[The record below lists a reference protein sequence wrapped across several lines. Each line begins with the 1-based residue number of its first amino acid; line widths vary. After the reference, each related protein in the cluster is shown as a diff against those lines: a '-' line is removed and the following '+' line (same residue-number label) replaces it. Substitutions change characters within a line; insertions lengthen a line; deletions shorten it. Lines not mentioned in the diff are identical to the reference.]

1 MKKQLLI
8 LFSFLLIAV
17 MDASAYI
24 IIMSGG
30 SPTLKFKTIISTPDK
45 LICRGTGF
53 IPCPVDFA
61 VKNNEKTV
69 PVQGIVNE
77 IFERWNSGEKSGEM
91 VYEDVIPV
99 TWETDKDDEITITTK
114 EDEVIFKK

>member
-1 MKKQLLI
+1 
-8 LFSFLLIAV
+8 

-24 IIMSGG
+24 IIMHGG
-30 SPTLKFKTIISTPDK
+30 SASQKYKTIIYTPDK
-45 LICRGTGF
+45 LVCRGSGYA
-53 IPCPVDFA
+53 PCPIDFF

-69 PVQGIVNE
+69 PVQEIVDV